1 MDIPPAKILTGGRTM
16 PIIRTDNA
24 LAYQAENGETLGK
37 ITWRTI
43 DAHTID
49 ANHTYVAPALRGQ
62 GIARQLLD
70 ALAALATA
78 EGWRIH
84 ASCPYVVKMFAHSNR
99 YDAVKTA

>member
-1 MDIPPAKILTGGRTM
+1 M
-16 PIIRTDNA
+16 PIIHTDNA
-24 LAYQAENGETLGK
+24 LVYQAENGETLGK